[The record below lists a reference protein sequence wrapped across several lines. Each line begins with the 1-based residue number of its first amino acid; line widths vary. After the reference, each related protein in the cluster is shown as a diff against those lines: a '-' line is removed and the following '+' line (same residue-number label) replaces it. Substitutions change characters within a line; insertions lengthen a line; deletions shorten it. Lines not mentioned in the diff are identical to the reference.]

1 MNLVIAGR
9 LSLPATAAVRLFP
22 DRHVTDREAYIGLQ
36 FSVRMFVVPPLGGKA
51 QEPDDSG

>member
-1 MNLVIAGR
+1 MIAAR
-9 LSLPATAAVRLFP
+9 QACC
-22 DRHVTDREAYIGLQ
+22 YIGLQ